1 VSDVDFVPVSDAD
14 FVGGILTL
22 AVVRFLQGI
31 ESGRIT
37 LSGGLPIPAVM
48 LKTLLPGA
56 GHAETI
62 GRDMAESIREVLTPS
77 DWEAIAVWR
86 RSGV

>member
-1 VSDVDFVPVSDAD
+1 MSDADFVPVSDAD

-31 ESGRIT
+31 ESGRIK
-37 LSGGLPIPAVM
+37 LSGMPIPAVM
-48 LKTLLPGA
+48 LKTLLPGGA
-56 GHAETI
+56 QGAII
-62 GRDMAESIREVLTPS
+62 GRDMADSIREVLTPS